1 MEQPLG
7 VLEEEALERMLAIA
21 QRPDFQFGMHLQ
33 KGVIQLVNNFT
44 ILHSRAGYTDYDDPA
59 KKRRLMRFWVNSR
72 EGRVLEPNFANK
84 YNTGP
89 RGGVAV
95 GDGAHY
101 VF

>member
-1 MEQPLG
+1 MEKPLT
-7 VLEEEALERMLAIA
+7 ETEEAALQQVMSVA
-21 QRPDFQFGMHLQ
+21 QRPDIQFRMYLQ
-33 KGVIQLVNNFT
+33 KGDIQLVNNFT

-72 EGRVLEPNFANK
+72 EGRALEPNFANK

-95 GDGAHY
+95 GDGARY